1 MTFDRLN
8 HVGVT
13 VADLGGM
20 LAFFRALFG
29 IEPVLRGVGEG
40 PEVGRSVGLDDV
52 RIEYAFLDLGN
63 TRLEL
68 LQYARPAGRPRSNP
82 RACDPG
88 AIHLSFD
95 VADVFGT
102 HRSLAE
108 RGFRFLSE
116 PIELDESHGA
126 LAGLRYVYLAGP
138 EGLVVQLYEPAT
150 SRA

>member
-1 MTFDRLN
+1 MSFDRLH

-20 LAFFRALFG
+20 LAFFRGLFG

-68 LQYARPAGRPRSNP
+68 LQYDRPAGRPPANLRS
-82 RACDPG
+82 CDAG
-88 AIHLSFD
+88 AIHLSFE
-95 VADVFGT
+95 VPDVFGT

-108 RGFRFLSE
+108 QGFRFLSH